1 MMTIEEEIR
10 EFEQI
15 TTLMVDT
22 YRRKHHDYGQSTKDT
37 YRKYGPVSMA
47 VRMRDKLNRFET
59 LIELEKRGD
68 QIMVN
73 ESLFDTLLDL
83 ANYAIITM
91 IEQKDLMQDKEASK
105 ASCRN

>member
-1 MMTIEEEIR
+1 MMTIDEEIR

-15 TTLMVDT
+15 TKLMADT

-83 ANYAIITM
+83 ANYAIITI
-91 IEQKDLMQDKEASK
+91 IEQKDLMNDNNNAKC
-105 ASCRN
+105 SC

>member
-1 MMTIEEEIR
+1 MTVDEEIR

-15 TTLMVDT
+15 TKHMVEV

-91 IEQKDLMQDKEASK
+91 IEQKDLMNDKEK
-105 ASCRN
+105 PQCSC

>member
-1 MMTIEEEIR
+1 MMTVEEEIR

-22 YRRKHHDYGQSTKDT
+22 YRQKHHDYGQSTKDT

-91 IEQKDLMQDKEASK
+91 IEQKDLMNDKEK
-105 ASCRN
+105 PHCSC

>member
-1 MMTIEEEIR
+1 MMTVDEEIR

-15 TTLMVDT
+15 TKHMLEV

-91 IEQKDLMQDKEASK
+91 IEQKDLMNDNNTSK
-105 ASCRN
+105 CSC

>member
-1 MMTIEEEIR
+1 MTVDEEIR

-15 TTLMVDT
+15 TRHMVEV

-91 IEQKDLMQDKEASK
+91 IEQKDLMNDNNAPKC
-105 ASCRN
+105 SC

>member
-1 MMTIEEEIR
+1 MMTIDEEIR

-15 TTLMVDT
+15 TKLMIDT

-91 IEQKDLMQDKEASK
+91 IEQKDLMNDNNAKC
-105 ASCRN
+105 SC

>member
-1 MMTIEEEIR
+1 MMTIDEEIR

-15 TTLMVDT
+15 TKLMADT

-91 IEQKDLMQDKEASK
+91 IEQKDLMNDNNTKC
-105 ASCRN
+105 SC